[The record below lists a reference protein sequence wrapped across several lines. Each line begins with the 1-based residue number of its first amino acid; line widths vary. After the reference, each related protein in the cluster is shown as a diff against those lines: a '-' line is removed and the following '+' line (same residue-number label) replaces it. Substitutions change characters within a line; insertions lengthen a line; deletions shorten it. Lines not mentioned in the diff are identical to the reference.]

1 MMTIKT
7 NNVPRPIIYG
17 YELTDKELSEFD
29 YYTNEDLEMRQ
40 FFRYKGQVYDLG
52 EFMRVT
58 DTMKNCHGFDGWD
71 GYCSDSFFSGILV
84 RYSDDFESV
93 IVATYYS

>member
-1 MMTIKT
+1 MLTIKT

-17 YELTDKELSEFD
+17 YELSAKELAWFD

-58 DTMKNCHGFDGWD
+58 DTMKNCHGFDSWD
-71 GYCSDSFFSGILV
+71 GYCSDSFFQVSWFAIQMISSLL
-84 RYSDDFESV
+84 
-93 IVATYYS
+93 

>member
-1 MMTIKT
+1 MLTIKT

-17 YELTDKELSEFD
+17 YELTDKERSEFD
-29 YYTNEDLEMRQ
+29 YYDSADLDYAT
-40 FFRYKGQVYDLG
+40 FFRYKGSIYDLD
-52 EFMRVT
+52 EFMLVT
-58 DTMKNCHGFDGWD
+58 DTMKSFRSWD